1 MDQASDTQQG
11 FVQDYLAYLL
21 ARASY
26 EISAEFHEQVLASG
40 LSVMQWRVLA
50 SLSDGPPLSIGAL
63 ADTILAQQPTAT
75 KLVARMLEEGFIQR
89 QPHPKDK
96 RSILVTLTPLGKSK
110 ATPLLKKARTHE
122 AQVLARLPDAD
133 TAALKDILRRWI
145 EQSLS

>member
-1 MDQASDTQQG
+1 
-11 FVQDYLAYLL
+11 
-21 ARASY
+21 
-26 EISAEFHEQVLASG
+26 
-40 LSVMQWRVLA
+40 
-50 SLSDGPPLSIGAL
+50 LSIGAL

-75 KLVARMLEEGFIQR
+75 KLVARMVEEGFIQR

-96 RSILVTLTPLGKSK
+96 RSVLVTLTPLGKTK
-110 ATPLLKKARTHE
+110 ATPLLQKARTHE

>member
-21 ARASY
+21 ARASH

-75 KLVARMLEEGFIQR
+75 KLVARMVEEGFIQR

>member
-21 ARASY
+21 ARASH

-50 SLSDGPPLSIGAL
+50 SLSDGPPLSLGAL

-75 KLVARMLEEGFIQR
+75 KLVARMVEEGFIQR